1 MEELWFRGIFLG
13 KLRPVLG
20 AALAIVAT
28 ALVFASP
35 HFMAVYVT
43 ELQRLLFAAIVFALG
58 CLNGY
63 VMLKSDSIWGSV
75 LIHAGYDLLVIIP
88 LLVELG

>member
-20 AALAIVAT
+20 VTLDARGDCAGLCVAALHGDLHHGV
-28 ALVFASP
+28 
-35 HFMAVYVT
+35 
-43 ELQRLLFAAIVFALG
+43 QRVVFAAIVFGLG
-58 CLNGY
+58 ILNGY

-88 LLVELG
+88 LLVQLG